1 MKNYAGF
8 TIRLKRLQRI
18 YLLQSAITHNWTRI
32 ARIKLFKD
40 AVKISDFG
48 YVYSRFNCSAVLG
61 CNHYDL
67 SGTGGAMDIIYVLD
81 DATKSIKNKS

>member
-1 MKNYAGF
+1 M
-8 TIRLKRLQRI
+8 
-18 YLLQSAITHNWTRI
+18 
-32 ARIKLFKD
+32 
-40 AVKISDFG
+40 KISDFG